1 MGVLSLVGAPEPE
14 EADADLAAVGGDPA
28 FNAVGEAKNSST
40 TPVNIVLL
48 LPDGRWQELNLNKL
62 ELRAPT
68 AAELGLWSTH
78 LIAASQGKVAR
89 PAQKPSQIA
98 GKSSSRDAGPAPGMS
113 PSIAPNRG
121 ID

>member
-68 AAELGLWSTH
+68 AADLGLWSTH
-78 LIAASQGKVAR
+78 LIAASQGQVAR
-89 PAQKPSQIA
+89 PTQKPQPQHLNRSPRENGLGI
-98 GKSSSRDAGPAPGMS
+98 S
-113 PSIAPNRG
+113 PSI
-121 ID
+121 